1 MAESVFDW
9 SVSVSFTGNLE
20 SFVPVT
26 AEETLAELAAVWRE
40 KKSRFSPSQL
50 VEEVSNRFS
59 AWYEIICIGRLT
71 CYSGL
76 KEFLVAGSFIRLRS
90 MRSGRISNRDE
101 PHSRVGC
108 H

>member
-20 SFVPVT
+20 SFIPVT
-26 AEETLAELAAVWRE
+26 AEEPLAELAAVWRE

-59 AWYEIICIGRLT
+59 AWYEIVCVCWLT
-71 CYSGL
+71 CNPSL
-76 KEFLVAGSFIRLRS
+76 KEFLVAGSLVS
-90 MRSGRISNRDE
+90 L
-101 PHSRVGC
+101 
-108 H
+108 